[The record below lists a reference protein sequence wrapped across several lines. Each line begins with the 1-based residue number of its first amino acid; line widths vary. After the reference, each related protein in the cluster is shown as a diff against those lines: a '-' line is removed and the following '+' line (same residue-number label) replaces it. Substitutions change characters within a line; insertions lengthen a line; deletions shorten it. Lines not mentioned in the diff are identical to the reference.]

1 MSRKFVAPVVGVVA
15 ALALPIVASAQD
27 GHLTR
32 NGFRTPVFGVSQTK
46 DANGKTIATCAAL
59 SGSQVEVLRFGRQ
72 VSRVMEA
79 SSPQAQVSTE
89 GGATFVVT
97 YTDPQGTGFQHS
109 ADGGRRRAALEGA
122 LRSWSKVLR
131 ADQPIRVTASMHD
144 IDDGDNNPDTSILAL
159 ASPTEFWLLENTAVP
174 SALTWQMLGG
184 RYENATDSDIT
195 VEVNDQVDWDYSL
208 NGTASGDRSSFIY
221 TLMHEVAHGLGF
233 IPSFDPET
241 GKLLN
246 DPIPFKYDR
255 FVNRGSSRTNRVM
268 DHAAEEQKRDY
279 NSNDLFFNGEHANA
293 ASQQSVR
300 PLPMIKLYAP
310 DPFEPGSSIGHVDQN
325 LYEDVR
331 TGLMTPYVGN
341 GTDKIDPLTLAIMKD
356 LGYTLVDNPVTS
368 VTPTRAKQ

>member
-1 MSRKFVAPVVGVVA
+1 MARKFAAPFVVVA

-32 NGFRTPVFGVSQTK
+32 NGFRTPVFGVSQAK
-46 DANGKTIATCAAL
+46 DANGKTVTTCAAVP
-59 SGSQVEVLRFGRQ
+59 GSQVEVLRFGRR

-97 YTDPQGTGFQHS
+97 YTDAAGTGFQHPGE
-109 ADGGRRRAALEGA
+109 GGNRRAALEGA

-131 ADQPIRVTASMHD
+131 ADQPIRVTASMYA
-144 IDDGDNNPDTSILAL
+144 IDDGDDNPDTAILAL
-159 ASPTEFWLLENTAVP
+159 ASPTELWVLDNVGVP
-174 SALTWQMLGG
+174 SALAWQMLGG
-184 RYENATDSDIT
+184 VYENATDSDIT
-195 VEVNDQVDWDYSL
+195 VEVNDAVDWDYSL
-208 NGTASGDRSSFIY
+208 SGVGAGDRSSFIY
-221 TLMHEVAHGLGF
+221 TLMHEIAHGLGF

-246 DPIPFKYDR
+246 DPLPFVYDK
-255 FVNRGSSRTNRVM
+255 FVNRGSSRPNRVM

-279 NSNDLFFNGEHANA
+279 KSNDLFFNGEHANA

-325 LYEDVR
+325 LYEDIR
-331 TGLMTPYVGN
+331 TGLMTPYVGE

-368 VTPTRAKQ
+368 VTPTRVKQ